1 MTRALKETT
10 AYVRHC
16 IEAMNRYVD
25 YAKEDKTHEVDW
37 NRHWAIGR
45 IDDEYNQAFGALQL
59 AFIYLE
65 EIEEEDRDKLSDRL
79 FEERRKAENRCW
91 EEIK

>member
-10 AYVRHC
+10 AYVKHC
-16 IEAMNRYVD
+16 VEAMNRYVD

-45 IDDEYNQAFGALQL
+45 IDEEYRQGFGALQL
-59 AFIYLE
+59 ACIYLE
-65 EIEEEDRDKLSDRL
+65 EIEEEDRDALGDKLR
-79 FEERRKAENRCW
+79 EAMHEAEKRVW